1 MSVND
6 NVLATAYVGALAY
19 GGVQVLGLEFQWY
32 GYPITVGGAYY
43 LKGVDDG
50 GLFVKANAGLL
61 YKIGTVEFLGEE
73 ADETDTGYVLSPGV
87 GWDFG
92 KVNVTADYNL
102 GNDDWTW
109 FAIKVAYR
117 FGQ

>member
-1 MSVND
+1 M
-6 NVLATAYVGALAY
+6 
-19 GGVQVLGLEFQWY
+19 F
-32 GYPITVGGAYY
+32 
-43 LKGVDDG
+43 
-50 GLFVKANAGLL
+50 KANAGLL

-73 ADETDTGYVLSPGV
+73 EDETDTGYVLSPGV

-92 KVNVTADYNL
+92 KVNLTADYNF

-109 FAIKVAYR
+109 FAIKVACR